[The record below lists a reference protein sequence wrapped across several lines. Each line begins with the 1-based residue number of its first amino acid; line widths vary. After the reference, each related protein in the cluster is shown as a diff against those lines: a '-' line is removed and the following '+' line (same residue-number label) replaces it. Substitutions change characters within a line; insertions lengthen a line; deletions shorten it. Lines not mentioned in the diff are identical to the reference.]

1 MYSNK
6 KVSVFGALSSG
17 YTSFRAEVIFA
28 DEPTGA
34 LNSKAANDVME
45 ELVAANQ
52 EGTSVLMVTHSEKV
66 AAQSDRIIYLVDGN
80 IQGEIQL
87 GKLKDKQELEKRER
101 KLKMWLM
108 DQGW

>member
-1 MYSNK
+1 
-6 KVSVFGALSSG
+6 
-17 YTSFRAEVIFA
+17 
-28 DEPTGA
+28 
-34 LNSKAANDVME
+34 ME

-52 EGTSVLMVTHSEKV
+52 ESTSVLMVTHSEKV